1 MNKSVVK
8 LTPIGGQAENGKSMY
23 CLEIDDQWFII
34 DAGYSQKKEEYY
46 RKFCKEDKD
55 SFHLVDGVCEFFD
68 YLKENKDKIKA
79 IFITHGHDDV
89 MGALP
94 YLLQEVNV
102 PIYTT
107 DLTADLIDQL
117 LQRYMRHSHVSY
129 KYKIKRVNM
138 NATIKVAGVTVEFFP
153 ITHSIPGSVGLAF
166 LTPNGY
172 VVYSSEFIID
182 FGAPERFRCNIQ
194 KMMEIGKKG
203 VLALLCESS
212 YSKNDGYT
220 SPKHK
225 LTDKI
230 ESIFEDATGRIIISS
245 YAQNAFRTQE
255 IAQLA
260 KKYNRKICFY
270 GRDKY
275 DNTNTIMRIARH
287 TKRPI
292 LDIHPSYI
300 ADSKAISDKK
310 NMDKLVVLLSGSPR
324 RIYHDILDIIDGGD
338 EKLKLQ
344 ESDTFIVAS
353 PVLPGTEKIAN
364 RAINELYKTDTQI
377 HVLKNKELQSM
388 HASEEDIKVLIQI
401 LNPKYFIPKGEY
413 QHFVAVSDVAKKMSI
428 KDDYIIIVDNGEII
442 TFNDGKLQDYRDSIT
457 IEDVMIDGLGIGD
470 VGVKVIDD
478 RNQLQN
484 DGVVIIGMT
493 IDGKTKEI
501 VANTDVQTRGF
512 IYLKDSENIVRAI
525 IEMAEKELEAYKKDD
540 NGDIRDVRQTIKD
553 KANRYI
559 IKETGKRPVILPV
572 IIEL

>member
-34 DAGYSQKKEEYY
+34 DAGYRFPEV
-46 RKFCKEDKD
+46 DK
-55 SFHLVDGVCEFFD
+55 LGVDVIIPNFD

-230 ESIFEDATGRIIISS
+230 ESIFEDATRRIIISS

-401 LNPKYFIPKGEY
+401 LNPKYFIPIKGEY

-501 VANTDVQTRGF
+501 VANTDIQTRGF

>member
-34 DAGYSQKKEEYY
+34 DAGYRFPEV
-46 RKFCKEDKD
+46 DK
-55 SFHLVDGVCEFFD
+55 LGVDVIIPNFD

-117 LQRYMRHSHVSY
+117 LKRYMRHSHVSY

-300 ADSKAISDKK
+300 ADSKAINDKK

-401 LNPKYFIPKGEY
+401 LNPKYFIPIKGEY

-428 KDDYIIIVDNGEII
+428 NDDCIIIVDNGEII

>member
-34 DAGYSQKKEEYY
+34 DAGYRFPEV
-46 RKFCKEDKD
+46 DK
-55 SFHLVDGVCEFFD
+55 LGVDVIIPNFD

-401 LNPKYFIPKGEY
+401 LNPKYFIPIKGEY
-413 QHFVAVSDVAKKMSI
+413 QHFVAVSDVAKKMII

>member
-34 DAGYSQKKEEYY
+34 DAGYRFPEV
-46 RKFCKEDKD
+46 DK
-55 SFHLVDGVCEFFD
+55 LGVDVIIPNFD

-401 LNPKYFIPKGEY
+401 LNPKYFIPIKGEY

-442 TFNDGKLQDYRDSIT
+442 TFNDGKLQDYRDLIT

>member
-1 MNKSVVK
+1 
-8 LTPIGGQAENGKSMY
+8 MY

-34 DAGYSQKKEEYY
+34 DAGYRFPEV
-46 RKFCKEDKD
+46 DK
-55 SFHLVDGVCEFFD
+55 LGVDVIIPNFD

-344 ESDTFIVAS
+344 ENDTFIVAS

-401 LNPKYFIPKGEY
+401 LNPKYFIPIKGEY

-428 KDDYIIIVDNGEII
+428 KDDNIIIVDNGEII

>member
-34 DAGYSQKKEEYY
+34 DAGYRFPEV
-46 RKFCKEDKD
+46 DK
-55 SFHLVDGVCEFFD
+55 LGVDVIIPNFD

-388 HASEEDIKVLIQI
+388 NASEEDIKVLIQI
-401 LNPKYFIPKGEY
+401 LNPKYFIPIKGEY

>member
-8 LTPIGGQAENGKSMY
+8 LIPIGGQAENGKSMY

-34 DAGYSQKKEEYY
+34 DAGYRFPEV
-46 RKFCKEDKD
+46 DK
-55 SFHLVDGVCEFFD
+55 LGVDVIIPNFD
-68 YLKENKDKIKA
+68 YLKETKDKIKA

-117 LQRYMRHSHVSY
+117 LKRYMRHSHVSY

-401 LNPKYFIPKGEY
+401 LNPKYFIPIKWEY

>member
-34 DAGYSQKKEEYY
+34 DAGYRFPEV
-46 RKFCKEDKD
+46 DK
-55 SFHLVDGVCEFFD
+55 LGVDVIIPNFD

-287 TKRPI
+287 TKKPI

-401 LNPKYFIPKGEY
+401 LNPRYFIPIKGEY

-428 KDDYIIIVDNGEII
+428 KDDNIIIVDNGEII
-442 TFNDGKLQDYRDSIT
+442 TFNDGILQDYRDSIT

>member
-34 DAGYSQKKEEYY
+34 DAGYRFPEV
-46 RKFCKEDKD
+46 DK
-55 SFHLVDGVCEFFD
+55 LGVDVIIPNFD

-300 ADSKAISDKK
+300 ADSKAIGDKK

-401 LNPKYFIPKGEY
+401 LNPKYFIPIKGEY

-428 KDDYIIIVDNGEII
+428 KDDNIIIVDNGEII

>member
-34 DAGYSQKKEEYY
+34 DAGYRFPEV
-46 RKFCKEDKD
+46 DK
-55 SFHLVDGVCEFFD
+55 LGVDVIIPNFD

-401 LNPKYFIPKGEY
+401 LYPKYFIPIKGEY

-512 IYLKDSENIVRAI
+512 IYLKDSENIVKAI

>member
-34 DAGYSQKKEEYY
+34 DAGYRFPEV
-46 RKFCKEDKD
+46 DK
-55 SFHLVDGVCEFFD
+55 LGVDVIIPNFD

-117 LQRYMRHSHVSY
+117 LQRYMRHSHISY

-401 LNPKYFIPKGEY
+401 LNPKYFIPIKGEY

>member
-34 DAGYSQKKEEYY
+34 DAGYRFPEV
-46 RKFCKEDKD
+46 DK
-55 SFHLVDGVCEFFD
+55 LGVDVIIPNFD

-255 IAQLA
+255 IAQLT

-300 ADSKAISDKK
+300 ADSKAINDKK

-401 LNPKYFIPKGEY
+401 LNPKYFIPIKGEY

-428 KDDYIIIVDNGEII
+428 KDDNIIIVDNGEII

>member
-34 DAGYSQKKEEYY
+34 DAGYRFPEV
-46 RKFCKEDKD
+46 DK
-55 SFHLVDGVCEFFD
+55 LGVDVIIPNFD

-401 LNPKYFIPKGEY
+401 LNPKYFIPIKGEY

-559 IKETGKRPVILPV
+559 IKETGKRPVILPI

>member
-34 DAGYSQKKEEYY
+34 DAGYRFPEV
-46 RKFCKEDKD
+46 DK
-55 SFHLVDGVCEFFD
+55 LGVDVIIPNFD

-300 ADSKAISDKK
+300 ADSKAIGDKK

-364 RAINELYKTDTQI
+364 RAINELYITDTQI

-401 LNPKYFIPKGEY
+401 LNPRYFIPIKGEY

-428 KDDYIIIVDNGEII
+428 KDDNIIIVDNGEII

>member
-34 DAGYSQKKEEYY
+34 DAGYRFPEV
-46 RKFCKEDKD
+46 DK
-55 SFHLVDGVCEFFD
+55 LGVDVIIPNFD

-230 ESIFEDATGRIIISS
+230 ESVFEDATGRIIISS

-401 LNPKYFIPKGEY
+401 LNPKYFIPIKGEY

>member
-34 DAGYSQKKEEYY
+34 DAGYRFPEV
-46 RKFCKEDKD
+46 DK
-55 SFHLVDGVCEFFD
+55 LGVDVIIPNFD

-117 LQRYMRHSHVSY
+117 LKRYMRHSHVSY

-138 NATIKVAGVTVEFFP
+138 NATIKVACVTVEFFP

-401 LNPKYFIPKGEY
+401 LNPKYFIPIKGEY

>member
-8 LTPIGGQAENGKSMY
+8 LTPVGGQAENGKSMY

-34 DAGYSQKKEEYY
+34 DAGYRFPEV
-46 RKFCKEDKD
+46 DK
-55 SFHLVDGVCEFFD
+55 LGVDVIIPNFD

-344 ESDTFIVAS
+344 ERDTFIVAS

-401 LNPKYFIPKGEY
+401 LNPKYFIPSKGEY

-428 KDDYIIIVDNGEII
+428 KDDNIIIVDNGEII

>member
-34 DAGYSQKKEEYY
+34 DAGYRFPEV
-46 RKFCKEDKD
+46 DK
-55 SFHLVDGVCEFFD
+55 LGVDVIIPNFD

-310 NMDKLVVLLSGSPR
+310 NMDNLVVLLSGSPR

-401 LNPKYFIPKGEY
+401 LNPKYFIPIKGEY

-512 IYLKDSENIVRAI
+512 IYLKDSENIVKAI

>member
-1 MNKSVVK
+1 MNKSIVK
-8 LTPIGGQAENGKSMY
+8 LTPIGGQAEMGKSMY
-23 CLEIDDQWFII
+23 CLDINDHWFII
-34 DAGYSQKKEEYY
+34 DAGYRFPEV
-46 RKFCKEDKD
+46 DK
-55 SFHLVDGVCEFFD
+55 LGVDVIIPDFN
-68 YLKENKDKIKA
+68 YLKDNKDKIEA

-117 LQRYMRHSHVSY
+117 LQRYMRHSNVSY
-129 KYKIKRVNM
+129 KYKINRVNM
-138 NATIKVAGVTVEFFP
+138 NATLNINGIEIEFFP

-172 VVYSSEFIID
+172 IVYSSEFIID
-182 FGAPERFRCNIQ
+182 FGAPEKFRCNIQ

-220 SPKHK
+220 SPSHK

-230 ESIFEDATGRIIISS
+230 ESIFEDATGRIIITS

-287 TKRPI
+287 TKKPI
-292 LDIHPSYI
+292 LDISQTYI
-300 ADSKAISDKK
+300 ADSKDIQNKR

-324 RIYHDILDIIDGGD
+324 SIYHDILDIIDGGD

-344 ESDTFIVAS
+344 DDDTFIVAS

-364 RAINELYKTDTQI
+364 RAINELYKTDTHI
-377 HVLKNKELQSM
+377 HVLKSKELQSM
-388 HASEEDIKVLIQI
+388 HASQEDIKVLIQI
-401 LNPKYFIPKGEY
+401 LNPKYFVPIKGEY
-413 QHFVAVSDVAKKMSI
+413 QHFVAVSDIAKKMSV
-428 KDDYIIIVDNGEII
+428 KDDHIVIVDNGEIV
-442 TFNDGKLQDYRDSIT
+442 TFNNGKLQNYRDSIA

-470 VGVKVIDD
+470 VGIKVIDD

-512 IYLKDSENIVRAI
+512 IYLKDSENIVKDI
-525 IEMAEKELEAYKKDD
+525 IDLAEKELLVYK
-540 NGDIRDVRQTIKD
+540 GDSNMDLREVRQTIKD
-553 KANRYI
+553 KTNRYI
-559 IKETGKRPVILPV
+559 VKETGKRPVILPV

>member
-34 DAGYSQKKEEYY
+34 DAGYRFPEV
-46 RKFCKEDKD
+46 DK
-55 SFHLVDGVCEFFD
+55 LGVDVIIPNFD

-89 MGALP
+89 TGALP

-344 ESDTFIVAS
+344 ENDTFIVAS

-401 LNPKYFIPKGEY
+401 LNPKYFIPIKGEY

-428 KDDYIIIVDNGEII
+428 KDDNIIIVDNGEII

>member
-34 DAGYSQKKEEYY
+34 DAGYRFPEV
-46 RKFCKEDKD
+46 DK
-55 SFHLVDGVCEFFD
+55 LGVDVIIPNFD
-68 YLKENKDKIKA
+68 HLKENKDKIKA

-310 NMDKLVVLLSGSPR
+310 NMDKLVVLLSGSPH

-401 LNPKYFIPKGEY
+401 LNPKYFIPIKGEY

>member
-34 DAGYSQKKEEYY
+34 DAGYRFPEV
-46 RKFCKEDKD
+46 DK
-55 SFHLVDGVCEFFD
+55 LGVDVIIPNFD

-117 LQRYMRHSHVSY
+117 LKRYMRHSHVSY

-401 LNPKYFIPKGEY
+401 LNPKYFIPIKGEY

-428 KDDYIIIVDNGEII
+428 KDDNIIIVDNGEII

-525 IEMAEKELEAYKKDD
+525 IEMAEKELEAYKKND

>member
-1 MNKSVVK
+1 MKKSIIK
-8 LTPIGGQAENGKSMY
+8 LMPIGGQAENGKSMY
-23 CLEIDDQWFII
+23 CLEIDDNWFII
-34 DAGYSQKKEEYY
+34 DAGYRFPEV
-46 RKFCKEDKD
+46 DK
-55 SFHLVDGVCEFFD
+55 LGVDVIIPNFD
-68 YLKENKDKIKA
+68 YLKDNKDKIKA

-138 NATIKVAGVTVEFFP
+138 NATIKVAGVEVDFFP

-166 LTPNGY
+166 LTDYGY
-172 VVYSSEFIID
+172 IVYSSEFIID

-220 SPKHK
+220 SPNHK
-225 LTDKI
+225 LTAKI
-230 ESIFEDATGRIIISS
+230 ESIFEDASGRIIISS

-275 DNTNTIMRIARH
+275 DNTNSLMRIA
-287 TKRPI
+287 KNKKKPI
-292 LDIHPSYI
+292 LDIHPSCI
-300 ADSKAISDKK
+300 GDNNDIQK
-310 NMDKLVVLLSGSPR
+310 N
-324 RIYHDILDIIDGGD
+324 
-338 EKLKLQ
+338 
-344 ESDTFIVAS
+344 
-353 PVLPGTEKIAN
+353 
-364 RAINELYKTDTQI
+364 
-377 HVLKNKELQSM
+377 
-388 HASEEDIKVLIQI
+388 KVLIQI
-401 LNPKYFIPKGEY
+401 LNPKYFVPIKGEY
-413 QHFVAVSDVAKKMSI
+413 QHFIAASDVAKKMNI
-428 KDDYIIIVDNGEII
+428 NDDHIAIVDNGEMI
-442 TFNDGKLQDYRDSIT
+442 TFKDGKLQSYRDSIT

-493 IDGKTKEI
+493 IDGKTREI

-512 IYLKDSENIVRAI
+512 IYLKDSENVVKGIMNI
-525 IEMAEKELEAYKKDD
+525 AETELESYKNKTEE
-540 NGDIRDVRQTIKD
+540 DIRDVRQNIKD
-553 KANRYI
+553 KVNKYI

>member
-1 MNKSVVK
+1 MGAVKRNTLSVLFIIKKSKLLKNGEAPICMRITVNKRV
-8 LTPIGGQAENGKSMY
+8 AEVMIKRSIPVDLWNQKKECSKGKDRVAIELNHY
-23 CLEIDDQWFII
+23 INTVRAKILQIHRELEID
-34 DAGYSQKKEEYY
+34 
-46 RKFCKEDKD
+46 
-55 SFHLVDGVCEFFD
+55 
-68 YLKENKDKIKA
+68 NKTI
-79 IFITHGHDDV
+79 
-89 MGALP
+89 
-94 YLLQEVNV
+94 
-102 PIYTT
+102 
-107 DLTADLIDQL
+107 TADI
-117 LQRYMRHSHVSY
+117 
-129 KYKIKRVNM
+129 IK
-138 NATIKVAGVTVEFFP
+138 
-153 ITHSIPGSVGLAF
+153 
-166 LTPNGY
+166 
-172 VVYSSEFIID
+172 D
-182 FGAPERFRCNIQ
+182 
-194 KMMEIGKKG
+194 
-203 VLALLCESS
+203 
-212 YSKNDGYT
+212 
-220 SPKHK
+220 
-225 LTDKI
+225 
-230 ESIFEDATGRIIISS
+230 
-245 YAQNAFRTQE
+245 
-255 IAQLA
+255 
-260 KKYNRKICFY
+260 CFY

-401 LNPKYFIPKGEY
+401 LNPKYFIPIKGEY

>member
-34 DAGYSQKKEEYY
+34 DAGYRFPEV
-46 RKFCKEDKD
+46 DK
-55 SFHLVDGVCEFFD
+55 LGVDVIIPNFD

-310 NMDKLVVLLSGSPR
+310 NMQKNKDNDKLVVLLSGSPR

-401 LNPKYFIPKGEY
+401 LNPKYFVPIKGEY
-413 QHFVAVSDVAKKMSI
+413 QHFIAASDVAKKMNI
-428 KDDYIIIVDNGEII
+428 NDDHIIIVDNGEII

>member
-34 DAGYSQKKEEYY
+34 DAGYRFPEV
-46 RKFCKEDKD
+46 DK
-55 SFHLVDGVCEFFD
+55 LGVDVIIPNFD

-102 PIYTT
+102 PIYTN

-344 ESDTFIVAS
+344 ENDTFIVAS

-401 LNPKYFIPKGEY
+401 LNPKYFIPIKGEY

-428 KDDYIIIVDNGEII
+428 KDDNIIIVDNGEII

>member
-34 DAGYSQKKEEYY
+34 DAGYRFPEV
-46 RKFCKEDKD
+46 DK
-55 SFHLVDGVCEFFD
+55 LGVDVIIPNFD

-166 LTPNGY
+166 LTQNGY

-401 LNPKYFIPKGEY
+401 LNPKYFIPIKGEY

>member
-8 LTPIGGQAENGKSMY
+8 LTPIGGQAEMGKSMY
-23 CLEIDDQWFII
+23 CLEINDHWFII
-34 DAGYSQKKEEYY
+34 DAGYRFPEV
-46 RKFCKEDKD
+46 DK
-55 SFHLVDGVCEFFD
+55 LGVDVIIPDFN
-68 YLKENKDKIKA
+68 YLKDNKDKIEA

-94 YLLQEVNV
+94 YLLQDVNV

-117 LQRYMRHSHVSY
+117 LQRYMRHSNVSY
-129 KYKIKRVNM
+129 KYKINRVNM
-138 NATIKVAGVTVEFFP
+138 NATLNIKGVEIEFFP

-166 LTPNGY
+166 LTPDGY

-182 FGAPERFRCNIQ
+182 FGAPEKFRCNIQ

-220 SPKHK
+220 SPSHK

-230 ESIFEDATGRIIISS
+230 ESIFEDATGRIIITS

-287 TKRPI
+287 TKKPV
-292 LDIHPSYI
+292 LDISQAYI
-300 ADSKAISDKK
+300 ADSDDIQNKR

-324 RIYHDILDIIDGGD
+324 SIYHDILDIIDGGD

-344 ESDTFIVAS
+344 DDDTFIVAS
-353 PVLPGTEKIAN
+353 PVLPGTEKSAN
-364 RAINELYKTDTQI
+364 RAINELYKTDTHI
-377 HVLKNKELQSM
+377 HVLKSKELQSM
-388 HASEEDIKVLIQI
+388 HASQEDIKVLIQI
-401 LNPKYFIPKGEY
+401 LNPKYFVPVKGEY
-413 QHFVAVSDVAKKMSI
+413 QHFVAVSDIAKKMSV
-428 KDDYIIIVDNGEII
+428 KDDHIVIVDNGEIV
-442 TFNDGKLQDYRDSIT
+442 TFNNGKLQNYRDSIT
-457 IEDVMIDGLGIGD
+457 VEDVMIDGLGIGD
-470 VGVKVIDD
+470 VGIKVIDD

-512 IYLKDSENIVRAI
+512 IYLKDSENIVKDI
-525 IEMAEKELEAYKKDD
+525 IDLAEKELLVYK
-540 NGDIRDVRQTIKD
+540 GDSNMDLREVRQTIKD
-553 KANRYI
+553 KTNRYI
-559 IKETGKRPVILPV
+559 VKETGKKPVILPV

>member
-34 DAGYSQKKEEYY
+34 DAGYRFPEV
-46 RKFCKEDKD
+46 DK
-55 SFHLVDGVCEFFD
+55 LGVDVIIPNFD

-364 RAINELYKTDTQI
+364 RAINELYKTYTQI

-401 LNPKYFIPKGEY
+401 LNPKYFIPIKGEY

>member
-34 DAGYSQKKEEYY
+34 DAGYRFPEV
-46 RKFCKEDKD
+46 DK
-55 SFHLVDGVCEFFD
+55 LGVDVIIPNFD

-182 FGAPERFRCNIQ
+182 FGAPKRFRCNIQ

-401 LNPKYFIPKGEY
+401 LNPKYFIPIKGEY

>member
-34 DAGYSQKKEEYY
+34 DAGYRFPEV
-46 RKFCKEDKD
+46 DK
-55 SFHLVDGVCEFFD
+55 LGVDVIIPNFD

-310 NMDKLVVLLSGSPR
+310 NMDKLVVLSSGSPR

-401 LNPKYFIPKGEY
+401 LNPKYFIPIKGEY

>member
-1 MNKSVVK
+1 
-8 LTPIGGQAENGKSMY
+8 
-23 CLEIDDQWFII
+23 
-34 DAGYSQKKEEYY
+34 
-46 RKFCKEDKD
+46 
-55 SFHLVDGVCEFFD
+55 
-68 YLKENKDKIKA
+68 
-79 IFITHGHDDV
+79 

-94 YLLQEVNV
+94 YLLQEINV

-138 NATIKVAGVTVEFFP
+138 NATIKVAGITVEFFP

-230 ESIFEDATGRIIISS
+230 ESIFEDAPGRIIISS

-275 DNTNTIMRIARH
+275 DNTNSIMRIARH

-292 LDIHPSYI
+292 LDIHPSFI
-300 ADSKAISDKK
+300 ADSKAINDKK
-310 NMDKLVVLLSGSPR
+310 AMDNLVVLLSGSPR

-364 RAINELYKTDTQI
+364 RAINELYKTDTHI

-401 LNPKYFIPKGEY
+401 LNPKYFVPIKGEY
-413 QHFVAVSDVAKKMSI
+413 QHFVSVSDVAKKMSI
-428 KDDYIIIVDNGEII
+428 ADENIIIVDNGEIV
-442 TFNDGKLQDYRDSIT
+442 TFKDGQLQNYRDSIT

-512 IYLKDSENIVRAI
+512 IYLKDSENIVKAI
-525 IEMAEKELEAYKKDD
+525 IEMAEKELAAYKKDE

>member
-34 DAGYSQKKEEYY
+34 DAGYRFPEV
-46 RKFCKEDKD
+46 DK
-55 SFHLVDGVCEFFD
+55 LGVDVIIPNFD

-212 YSKNDGYT
+212 YSKNGGYT

-344 ESDTFIVAS
+344 ENDTFIVAS

-401 LNPKYFIPKGEY
+401 LNPKYFIPIKGEY

-428 KDDYIIIVDNGEII
+428 KDDNIIIVDNGEII

>member
-1 MNKSVVK
+1 MNKSLVK

-34 DAGYSQKKEEYY
+34 DAGYRFPEV
-46 RKFCKEDKD
+46 DK
-55 SFHLVDGVCEFFD
+55 LGVDVIIPNFD

-401 LNPKYFIPKGEY
+401 LNPKYFIPIKGEY

-512 IYLKDSENIVRAI
+512 IYLKDSENIVKAI

>member
-34 DAGYSQKKEEYY
+34 DAGYRFPEV
-46 RKFCKEDKD
+46 DK
-55 SFHLVDGVCEFFD
+55 LGVDVIIPNFD

-166 LTPNGY
+166 LTPHGY

-287 TKRPI
+287 TKKPI

-401 LNPKYFIPKGEY
+401 LNPRYFIPIKGEY

-428 KDDYIIIVDNGEII
+428 KDDNIIIVDNGEII

-512 IYLKDSENIVRAI
+512 IYLKDSENIVRDI

-559 IKETGKRPVILPV
+559 VKETGKRPVILPV

>member
-34 DAGYSQKKEEYY
+34 DAGYRFPEV
-46 RKFCKEDKD
+46 DK
-55 SFHLVDGVCEFFD
+55 LGVDVIIPNFD

-324 RIYHDILDIIDGGD
+324 RIYHDILDIIDGGN

-401 LNPKYFIPKGEY
+401 LNPKYFIPIKGEY

-512 IYLKDSENIVRAI
+512 IYLKDSENIVKAI

>member
-34 DAGYSQKKEEYY
+34 DAGDRFPEV
-46 RKFCKEDKD
+46 DK
-55 SFHLVDGVCEFFD
+55 LGVDVIIPNFD

-344 ESDTFIVAS
+344 ENDTFIVAS

-401 LNPKYFIPKGEY
+401 LNPKYFIPIKGEY

-428 KDDYIIIVDNGEII
+428 KDDNIIIVDNGEII

>member
-8 LTPIGGQAENGKSMY
+8 LTPVGGQAENGKSMY

-34 DAGYSQKKEEYY
+34 DAGYRFPEV
-46 RKFCKEDKD
+46 DKLGVDVIIPNFD
-55 SFHLVDGVCEFFD
+55 S
-68 YLKENKDKIKA
+68 LKENKDKIKA

-401 LNPKYFIPKGEY
+401 LNPKYFIPIKGEY

-428 KDDYIIIVDNGEII
+428 KDDNIIIVDNGEII

>member
-1 MNKSVVK
+1 MKKSIIK
-8 LTPIGGQAENGKSMY
+8 LMPIGGQAENGKSMY
-23 CLEIDDQWFII
+23 CLEIDDNWFII
-34 DAGYSQKKEEYY
+34 DAGYRFPEV
-46 RKFCKEDKD
+46 DK
-55 SFHLVDGVCEFFD
+55 LGVDVIIPNFD
-68 YLKENKDKIKA
+68 YLKDNKDKIKA

-138 NATIKVAGVTVEFFP
+138 NATIKVAGVEVDFFP

-166 LTPNGY
+166 LTDYGY
-172 VVYSSEFIID
+172 IVYSSEFIID

-220 SPKHK
+220 SPNHK
-225 LTDKI
+225 LTAKI
-230 ESIFEDATGRIIISS
+230 ESIFEDASGRIIISS

-275 DNTNTIMRIARH
+275 DNTNSLMRIA
-287 TKRPI
+287 KNKKKPI
-292 LDIHPSYI
+292 LDIHPACI
-300 ADSKAISDKK
+300 GDNNDIQK
-310 NMDKLVVLLSGSPR
+310 NKDN
-324 RIYHDILDIIDGGD
+324 D
-338 EKLKLQ
+338 
-344 ESDTFIVAS
+344 IVAS

-364 RAINELYKTDTQI
+364 RAINELYKTDTHI

-401 LNPKYFIPKGEY
+401 LNPKYFVPIKGEY
-413 QHFVAVSDVAKKMSI
+413 QHFIAASDVAKKMNI
-428 KDDYIIIVDNGEII
+428 NDDHIAIVDNGEMI
-442 TFNDGKLQDYRDSIT
+442 TFKDGKLQSYRDSIT

-493 IDGKTKEI
+493 IDGKTREI

-512 IYLKDSENIVRAI
+512 IYLKDSENVVKGIMNI
-525 IEMAEKELEAYKKDD
+525 AETELESYKNKTEE
-540 NGDIRDVRQTIKD
+540 DIRDVRQNIKD
-553 KANRYI
+553 KVNKYI

>member
-34 DAGYSQKKEEYY
+34 DAGYRFPEV
-46 RKFCKEDKD
+46 DK
-55 SFHLVDGVCEFFD
+55 LGVDVIIPNFD

-129 KYKIKRVNM
+129 KYKIKRVDM

-344 ESDTFIVAS
+344 ENDTFIVAS

-401 LNPKYFIPKGEY
+401 LNPKYFIPIKGEY

-428 KDDYIIIVDNGEII
+428 KDDNIIIVDNGEII